1 MTTPLFQLSSDFND
15 VVDEKDDSFDSSLQ
29 IQQEYIDEPPYVS
42 SVDLRGIG
50 DSCTTL
56 DQLEKTALSGSF
68 SMEDRFLA
76 FSTMYASPYHNKNQR
91 CIFVL
96 LQVLEDESLSVE
108 QRFSWLTKLKLSS
121 DSIDVCLYGYVYW
134 FYNHEDPLL
143 YKLICAQFMLTH
155 PIHDYPFIK
164 THIKFSQQF
173 LYHIA
178 KRESISVQLRSEA
191 ADLLIRLGTPN
202 FRQAGNDII
211 QSLGQLYV
219 PSRNRT
225 IYTNSQNIHSIESVS
240 SILSWLQEEKKTVT
254 MDDIYQWCK
263 EYKEYKDNC
272 NESEVVLES
281 VKRIMMDTGIYEGIY
296 MTDIICIIFQRIQV
310 SQHKKELEKRFIE
323 ELIDMNGW
331 CSSGHVV
338 RLVNVLQ
345 GFEEK
350 ATIRIPVREE
360 IRSAVYA
367 RLSYHMKKSC
377 SKELQEELLLCF
389 CQEDKTLL
397 EEFIE
402 TYSPFDELKEEYKN
416 IPYEEFITYYN
427 QSIKEYIG

>member
-1 MTTPLFQLSSDFND
+1 MTTPLFQLSPDFD
-15 VVDEKDDSFDSSLQ
+15 IDEKNDTSPND
-29 IQQEYIDEPPYVS
+29 QEYIDEPPYIS
-42 SVDLRGIG
+42 SVDIRGIG

-56 DQLEKTALSGSF
+56 DQLEKTALSNSF
-68 SMEDRFLA
+68 SIDDRFLA

-91 CIFVL
+91 CISVL
-96 LQVLEDESLSVE
+96 LQVLEDTTISIE

-134 FYNHEDPLL
+134 FYNHDEPLL
-143 YKLICAQFMLTH
+143 YKLICAQFMISH
-155 PIHDYPFIK
+155 PINDYPFIK

-178 KRESISVQLRSEA
+178 KRESVSVQLRSEA

-202 FRQAGNDII
+202 FRKAGNEII
-211 QSLGQLYV
+211 ESLGQLYV
-219 PSRNRT
+219 PSRSRT
-225 IYTNSQNIHSIESVS
+225 LYTNSQNIHSIESIS
-240 SILSWLQEEKKTVT
+240 SILAWLKKEEIKRTVT
-254 MDDIYQWCK
+254 MDHIYQWCK
-263 EYKEYKDNC
+263 EFKDESKDS
-272 NESEVVLES
+272 NEIVLES
-281 VKRIMMDTGIYEGIY
+281 VKRIMMDTGIYEGVY
-296 MTDIICIIFQRIQV
+296 MTDIICIIFQRIQD
-310 SQHKKELEKRFIE
+310 SPHKIELEKRFIE

-331 CSSGHVV
+331 CSTGHVI
-338 RLVNVLQ
+338 RLINVLQ

-350 ATIRIPVREE
+350 ANISIPVREE

-397 EEFIE
+397 EEFIN
-402 TYSPFDELKEEYKN
+402 TYSPFDELKEEYKG
-416 IPYEEFITYYN
+416 IPDEEFVSFYN
-427 QSIKEYIG
+427 QSIKEYMG